1 MQIGRYDQIARSPRH
16 QHAGGAAPE
25 TGGAVS
31 GGVASG
37 AVPGAAGDG
46 TAAAESAARA
56 TREATAAAEDEHGL
70 SFWDV
75 LDVINPLQH
84 IPIVNRLYR
93 AVTGDEIREPAR
105 LAGSALLFGPVGLAV
120 AAADMVLEKETGSD
134 AFTHVASL
142 FKGKDAA
149 PDGQEEEQVLLAA
162 ADPAEAPAGQLRRAA
177 VPEPLTAAAPVPYTA
192 GAPAPLPGQ
201 ARGLAA
207 MPAGSAAAMALSGLP
222 AAAAVGSLPAPGD
235 GAQLAEL
242 AAGAK
247 EAAGRDA
254 PRGMDLSRYRRLA
267 EAGGPVAPKSIVPPT
282 PVQSAQGA
290 AFVAATAHPP
300 PAARPSAPTSAPA
313 SAVPPAAVSSASAV
327 PPAAAAAP
335 ATASAAASAASASA
349 AAAPAGAPAGGPW
362 PPSGPAALPREFV
375 ADMMMLAM
383 NKYEAQAR
391 SRQAPGSSVDTRH

>member
-16 QHAGGAAPE
+16 HHAGGAAPE

-162 ADPAEAPAGQLRRAA
+162 ADPAEAPAAAPSPPSSAAGTAGQAPAGQLRRAA
-177 VPEPLTAAAPVPYTA
+177 VPEPLTAAASVPYTA
-192 GAPAPLPGQ
+192 DASAPLPGQ

-267 EAGGPVAPKSIVPPT
+267 EAGGPIAPKSIVPPT

-300 PAARPSAPTSAPA
+300 PTARPSAS
-313 SAVPPAAVSSASAV
+313 PAAS
-327 PPAAAAAP
+327 PADAGTP
-335 ATASAAASAASASA
+335 ATASASASASA

-391 SRQAPGSSVDTRH
+391 SRQAPGRSVDTRH